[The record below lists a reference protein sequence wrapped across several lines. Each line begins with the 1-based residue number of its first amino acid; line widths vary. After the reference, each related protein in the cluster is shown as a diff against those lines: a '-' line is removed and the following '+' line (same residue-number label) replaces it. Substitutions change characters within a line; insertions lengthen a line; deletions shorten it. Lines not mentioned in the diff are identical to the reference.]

1 MRVRRAGRAFAVYD
15 AGGRPRVLARQ
26 AALSPGATIQRRQRR
41 AKHENC
47 KTKPIL
53 AEYAM
58 TIEKKLDIGI
68 PRAIDVGQNVKRIEA
83 YQV

>member
-15 AGGRPRVLARQ
+15 AGGGLVFWQGGPLYLPARRSSDAS
-26 AALSPGATIQRRQRR
+26 AAP
-41 AKHENC
+41 NM
-47 KTKPIL
+47 PIL